1 MCKKNNRTLCTAATE
16 SFLNI
21 HAMAWVSLT
30 KATPW
35 TWAQYKAHNMHQI
48 CMYSNEPD
56 NDINVDWPK
65 HAGLEVI
72 NASKANPVLR
82 LFRTEHFCM
91 AVMKRL
97 NPHRAQELK
106 PAFNIGSV
114 VVMIAWKSHQN
125 EREDVH
131 KMFIYNLFTSSH
143 VHIINRVKVMCIW
156 RAVQGEGSELGILP
170 RTQSTPPPPPE
181 CLPSL
186 RELLITPWR
195 RGAGWAELIS
205 IKRDMQWNGSL
216 WTELFLTG

>member
-1 MCKKNNRTLCTAATE
+1 MCKKNNRALCTAATE
-16 SFLNI
+16 SFFNI

-30 KATPW
+30 KVTPL

-48 CMYSNEPD
+48 WIYSNETD

-65 HAGLEVI
+65 HAGLKVI

-91 AVMKRL
+91 AVMKSL
-97 NPHRAQELK
+97 NTHWAQELK

-131 KMFIYNLFTSSH
+131 KTKFIHPYNKQS
-143 VHIINRVKVMCIW
+143 KVYVYLACCLRGRF
-156 RAVQGEGSELGILP
+156 RALNFGP
-170 RTQSTPPPPPE
+170 NPE
-181 CLPSL
+181 YPGGGFKLHL
-186 RELLITPWR
+186 QKKWVY
-195 RGAGWAELIS
+195 G
-205 IKRDMQWNGSL
+205 
-216 WTELFLTG
+216 FLTNLC